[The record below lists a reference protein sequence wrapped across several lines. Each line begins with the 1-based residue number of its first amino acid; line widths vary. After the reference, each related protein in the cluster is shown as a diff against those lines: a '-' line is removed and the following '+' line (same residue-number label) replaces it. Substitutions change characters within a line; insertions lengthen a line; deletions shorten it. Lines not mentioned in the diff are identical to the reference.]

1 MVKQWMKM
9 MDQTIYKVQNN
20 CIKFNKCI
28 KEGMKI
34 IMKKM
39 CKEEVLGQ
47 EINNKAMV
55 INTVRNIKATKIN
68 KKKEMKKKVNNKKN
82 FIVSFK

>member
-1 MVKQWMKM
+1 
-9 MDQTIYKVQNN
+9 
-20 CIKFNKCI
+20 
-28 KEGMKI
+28 
-34 IMKKM
+34 MKKM
-39 CKEEVLGQ
+39 CKEEVLEQ

-55 INTVRNIKATKIN
+55 INTVRNIKDTKIN